1 VRTHARRAALAP
13 ALLPA
18 LCLVLLGSAAQT
30 SAPES
35 STIAEPAV
43 AVSSLA
49 REKTKPAR
57 QVTAREVPVVKAKL
71 TAASD
76 ERRTRPIRVRVDGV
90 DIDLPVVPVGVN
102 PDGSMEMA
110 TSVREVGWYR
120 FGARPVD
127 RTGTTVLA
135 GHVDTKREGLG
146 PLARLRSV
154 DRGSRVVIT
163 SADGR
168 TRAYRVV
175 DVRRI
180 AKTRVPLAEV
190 FRRDGQE
197 RVVLITCG
205 GRYDRDTGYRDNVL
219 VTAEPMS

>member
-1 VRTHARRAALAP
+1 M
-13 ALLPA
+13 
-18 LCLVLLGSAAQT
+18 
-30 SAPES
+30 
-35 STIAEPAV
+35 AEPVV
-43 AVSSLA
+43 AASSPA

-71 TAASD
+71 TAASS
-76 ERRTRPIRVRVDGV
+76 ERRTRPVRVRVDGV

-102 PDGSMEMA
+102 PDDSMEMA

-120 FGARPVD
+120 FGARPAD

-146 PLARLRSV
+146 PLVRLRSV
-154 DRGSRVVIT
+154 DSGARVVIT

-175 DVRRI
+175 DVRQL
-180 AKTRVPLAEV
+180 AKKRVPLGEV
-190 FRRDGQE
+190 FRRDGGE

-205 GRYDRDTGYRDNVL
+205 GRYDRQSGYRDNVL
-219 VTAEPMS
+219 VTAEPVR

>member
-1 VRTHARRAALAP
+1 M
-13 ALLPA
+13 
-18 LCLVLLGSAAQT
+18 
-30 SAPES
+30 
-35 STIAEPAV
+35 
-43 AVSSLA
+43 
-49 REKTKPAR
+49 
-57 QVTAREVPVVKAKL
+57 VKAKL
-71 TAASD
+71 TPASS
-76 ERRTRPIRVRVDGV
+76 ERRTRPVRLRLDGI

-102 PDGSMEMA
+102 RDGSMEIA
-110 TSVREVGWYR
+110 TSVRELGWYR
-120 FGARPVD
+120 FGARPAD

-154 DRGSRVVIT
+154 DRGTRVVIT

-180 AKTRVPLAEV
+180 AKTRVPLGEV
-190 FRRDGQE
+190 FRRSGPE
-197 RVVLITCG
+197 RLVLITCG

-219 VTAEPMS
+219 VTAEPVS